1 MKFTTIITLLFLG
14 IATAL
19 PTATLDDAGTSLDS
33 NDKTAPIANH
43 DRPAI
48 TLDGTDI
55 QSISEAS
62 VDTAITLDDADTSLD
77 SSDATVAQ
85 RCQQASQAGLILIDC
100 RSQTILWDVPLQL
113 DLLVDISAVA
123 PANTLDDDTTT
134 TPPNND
140 TAVATVNTPDD
151 TTPPLNSSDA
161 AVGTHHDI
169 AKSCDV

>member
-62 VDTAITLDDADTSLD
+62 TTRTPPLD
-77 SSDATVAQ
+77 SSDAT
-85 RCQQASQAGLILIDC
+85 
-100 RSQTILWDVPLQL
+100 
-113 DLLVDISAVA
+113 VA

>member
-62 VDTAITLDDADTSLD
+62 VDTTITLDDADTSLD
-77 SSDATVAQ
+77 SSDATVA
-85 RCQQASQAGLILIDC
+85 
-100 RSQTILWDVPLQL
+100 
-113 DLLVDISAVA
+113 

-134 TPPNND
+134 TSPNND

-169 AKSCDV
+169 AKSCDVLKNSHCARDV